1 MPLSFSH
8 VFEACASFLERAS
21 SKPKPL
27 PATEKRVQQSSCAAH
42 CTSKAGTKNSFVHGS
57 GKMTSFFSEERD
69 IAATA
74 AITLQEVPHVAAQI
88 ADPERMVLTIRNLNA
103 L

>member
-1 MPLSFSH
+1 
-8 VFEACASFLERAS
+8 
-21 SKPKPL
+21 
-27 PATEKRVQQSSCAAH
+27 
-42 CTSKAGTKNSFVHGS
+42 
-57 GKMTSFFSEERD
+57 MTSFFSEERD